1 MDLRQEAE
9 CLQKVPLF
17 SKLEPSKLKLLAFTS
32 QGMTFEDQEV
42 LFCEGDAADSAYV
55 ILGGEVEIL
64 VETDDGPTAVGTL
77 GRNELFG
84 ELAILNNS
92 PRTATLRAK
101 GKLEVLRI
109 SDDMFLNLVSDFPAV
124 ALEVMRQLSDKL
136 TRTHRRMEKLQRKLQ
151 RCEAKG
157 GATDETS

>member
-9 CLQKVPLF
+9 VLQQVPLF

-42 LFCEGDAADSAYV
+42 LFCEGDPADSAYV

-64 VETDDGPTAVGTL
+64 VETDDGPAAVGTL

-136 TRTHRRMEKLQRKLQ
+136 TRTHRRMEELQRKLQ
-151 RCEAKG
+151 RCEANG
-157 GATDETS
+157 GGGDTS